1 MRVLF
6 ETIRQ
11 AFNLSGKIIKADRL
25 TEGSIHETYR
35 IGLDTGKIYI
45 FQKIHTGVFQNP
57 DAVMQNIIII
67 TEYLQKYYPDM
78 QTLHFYQTDSRM
90 YFYQNWRVMDC
101 IQGQSYK
108 IFHDLHQ
115 IQKAGTMFGKFQ
127 NAVSGIDPNLLKPV
141 ISGFHD
147 TRNYFDQLLNLHS
160 DLPEAQIL
168 IKWQEQACEV
178 FDYYQKNK
186 NLFKITHND
195 MKCSNLL
202 FDSSGN
208 PVAVIDL
215 DTVMNGIPVYDF
227 GDAVRSFASNTNSSE
242 SDLSRVGLNLDKFRA
257 FASGWLSQTEY
268 SSEER
273 KLLIPAVFSVTAE
286 LAVRYLTDYLQG
298 NLYFKTHD
306 PEQNLIR
313 ARNQIRLAQEILNHQ
328 SEMEKIL

>member
-1 MRVLF
+1 MELLF

-11 AFNLSGKIIKADRL
+11 VFALSGELTEAVRL
-25 TEGSIHETYR
+25 TEGGIHDTYR
-35 IGLDTGKIYI
+35 IRLDTGKIYI
-45 FQKIHTGVFQNP
+45 FQKMHTGVFRNP
-57 DAVMQNIIII
+57 EAVMQNIMHV
-67 TEYLQKYYPDM
+67 TAYLENDNPEM
-78 QTLHFYQTDSRM
+78 QTLHFYRTDSGA
-90 YFYQNWRVMDC
+90 YLYQNWRVMDC
-101 IQGQSYK
+101 IPGRSCK
-108 IFHDLHQ
+108 ICHDLNQ
-115 IQKAGTMFGKFQ
+115 IRKAGAMFGKFQ
-127 NAVSGIDPNLLKPV
+127 NAVSGIDANRLKPV

-168 IKWQEQACEV
+168 TKWQEQACEV
-178 FDYYQKNK
+178 FDYYQKHK
-186 NLFKITHND
+186 NLLKITHND

-215 DTVMNGIPVYDF
+215 DTIMSGIPVYDF

-242 SDLSRVGLNLDKFRA
+242 PDLSKVGLNLDKFRA

-286 LAVRYLTDYLQG
+286 LAVRYFTDYLQG
-298 NLYFKTHD
+298 NLYFKTD
-306 PEQNLIR
+306 NPEQNLIR

-328 SEMEKIL
+328 SEMEKSL